1 MSDIEIGMIDKEN
14 FMRIKRK
21 ISNLFIPQ
29 EDPAGLPEGELQHHC
44 STKPLKTQ
52 EVESF
57 KSEGL

>member
-1 MSDIEIGMIDKEN
+1 MNNIEIGMIDKNN

-29 EDPAGLPEGELQHHC
+29 ENLAGLPEGELQHHY
-44 STKPLKTQ
+44 STKTLKTQ

-57 KSEGL
+57 KSEEL